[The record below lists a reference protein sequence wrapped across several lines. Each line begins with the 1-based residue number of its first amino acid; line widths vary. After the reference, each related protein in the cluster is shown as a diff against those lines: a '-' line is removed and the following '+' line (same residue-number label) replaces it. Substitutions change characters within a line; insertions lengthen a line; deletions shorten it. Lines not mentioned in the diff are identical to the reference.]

1 MKKIRTS
8 IVPPVPG
15 KSPNYWCTWGR
26 QNSVEQKHE
35 AARFFG
41 DQGAKLGRDNLNEEC
56 LFREGGWADYFPE
69 CRSDL
74 FFVLDDG
81 WDVPYDT
88 HPDKHLPRFGS
99 GIPDQARFPG
109 FQGTAPQRLKQIN
122 RALQRRGWRGLG
134 LWIAAQAQGESWQKT
149 FTPEQQKAYW
159 TERLKWAAEAEI
171 GLWKV
176 DWGIHGGDL
185 DFRRLLTELAKE
197 FAPDLLLEHC
207 VGSPCVNALRCQ
219 HGWDGSG
226 RFVDMGGN
234 IPRAAFKVQQFSG
247 MTRFYDLSGP
257 LKNAAAMD
265 RLAFYLMTAG
275 TGWLNV
281 EDMVYMGASAGC
293 PFGVMRSPHNK
304 PSITGE
310 ASRCREVGRALRW
323 QRIAPAFRSGEE
335 QIRTASRIL
344 TDTWK
349 YSEKDTWDQNLIG
362 RLSRQSAPWGI
373 ARNMP
378 LPEVQPLNP
387 EEDLP
392 FITAALNPNGAVSV
406 AVAERVQAGRGF
418 YQPECSLRL
427 PLDCSNRTIGIFGTP
442 ERLELPVSASRV
454 RVTGQDLAEDS
465 AFDLSEEC
473 PVVNGT
479 LLVTRELIQKITIR
493 EPGDVSAP
501 GTVLRI
507 EPY

>member
-1 MKKIRTS
+1 
-8 IVPPVPG
+8 
-15 KSPNYWCTWGR
+15 
-26 QNSVEQKHE
+26 
-35 AARFFG
+35 
-41 DQGAKLGRDNLNEEC
+41 
-56 LFREGGWADYFPE
+56 
-69 CRSDL
+69 
-74 FFVLDDG
+74 
-81 WDVPYDT
+81 
-88 HPDKHLPRFGS
+88 
-99 GIPDQARFPG
+99 
-109 FQGTAPQRLKQIN
+109 
-122 RALQRRGWRGLG
+122 
-134 LWIAAQAQGESWQKT
+134 
-149 FTPEQQKAYW
+149 
-159 TERLKWAAEAEI
+159 
-171 GLWKV
+171 
-176 DWGIHGGDL
+176 
-185 DFRRLLTELAKE
+185 
-197 FAPDLLLEHC
+197 
-207 VGSPCVNALRCQ
+207 
-219 HGWDGSG
+219 
-226 RFVDMGGN
+226 MGGN

>member
-1 MKKIRTS
+1 
-8 IVPPVPG
+8 
-15 KSPNYWCTWGR
+15 
-26 QNSVEQKHE
+26 
-35 AARFFG
+35 
-41 DQGAKLGRDNLNEEC
+41 
-56 LFREGGWADYFPE
+56 
-69 CRSDL
+69 
-74 FFVLDDG
+74 
-81 WDVPYDT
+81 
-88 HPDKHLPRFGS
+88 
-99 GIPDQARFPG
+99 
-109 FQGTAPQRLKQIN
+109 
-122 RALQRRGWRGLG
+122 
-134 LWIAAQAQGESWQKT
+134 
-149 FTPEQQKAYW
+149 
-159 TERLKWAAEAEI
+159 
-171 GLWKV
+171 
-176 DWGIHGGDL
+176 
-185 DFRRLLTELAKE
+185 
-197 FAPDLLLEHC
+197 
-207 VGSPCVNALRCQ
+207 
-219 HGWDGSG
+219 
-226 RFVDMGGN
+226 
-234 IPRAAFKVQQFSG
+234 
-247 MTRFYDLSGP
+247 
-257 LKNAAAMD
+257 
-265 RLAFYLMTAG
+265 MTAG

-349 YSEKDTWDQNLIG
+349 YSEKDSWDQNLIG